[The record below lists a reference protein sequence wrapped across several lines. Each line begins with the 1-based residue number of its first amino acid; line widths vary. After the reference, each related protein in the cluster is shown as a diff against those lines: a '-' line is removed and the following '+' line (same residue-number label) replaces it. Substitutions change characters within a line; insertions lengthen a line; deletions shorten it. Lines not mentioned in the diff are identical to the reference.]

1 MSVSV
6 PTASSLLFRVITNH
20 PFPVGPARVE
30 VQDECTHTL
39 CKGRRFARLCT
50 SQMEAFVEQCAAM
63 QRRMGELTNEA
74 AEVEPVVDAL
84 VKSHAEFEVR
94 KDRYK
99 KALAK

>member
-1 MSVSV
+1 M
-6 PTASSLLFRVITNH
+6 L
-20 PFPVGPARVE
+20 ARRKCDPLVAQY
-30 VQDECTHTL
+30 VECTKEHTFTVFWQ
-39 CKGRRFARLCT
+39 CK
-50 SQMEAFVEQCAAM
+50 AAIAAVNACM
-63 QRRMGELTNEA
+63 NELTNEA

>member
-1 MSVSV
+1 M
-6 PTASSLLFRVITNH
+6 ITNH
-20 PFPVGPARVE
+20 PLTAGRAHG
-30 VQDECTHTL
+30 VQDEC
-39 CKGRRFARLCT
+39 CT
-50 SQMEAFVEQCAAM
+50 PKMEAFVEQCAAM

>member
-1 MSVSV
+1 MD
-6 PTASSLLFRVITNH
+6 AN
-20 PFPVGPARVE
+20 
-30 VQDECTHTL
+30 
-39 CKGRRFARLCT
+39 
-50 SQMEAFVEQCAAM
+50 MEAFVEQCAAM

>member
-1 MSVSV
+1 MLHSKDGGVRRAMRRNA
-6 PTASSLLFRVITNH
+6 ASN
-20 PFPVGPARVE
+20 
-30 VQDECTHTL
+30 
-39 CKGRRFARLCT
+39 
-50 SQMEAFVEQCAAM
+50 
-63 QRRMGELTNEA
+63 GELTNEA

>member
-1 MSVSV
+1 MYSTFSKGDNELTVK
-6 PTASSLLFRVITNH
+6 A
-20 PFPVGPARVE
+20 PARASRS
-30 VQDECTHTL
+30 
-39 CKGRRFARLCT
+39 KW
-50 SQMEAFVEQCAAM
+50 SKMEAFVEQCAAM

-74 AEVEPVVDAL
+74 AEVEPIVDAL

>member
-1 MSVSV
+1 MSVYF
-6 PTASSLLFRVITNH
+6 LLRGPCRAVGVLFSTGDNE
-20 PFPVGPARVE
+20 PPVRSRRARVE
-30 VQDECTHTL
+30 VQGECTS
-39 CKGRRFARLCT
+39 K
-50 SQMEAFVEQCAAM
+50 MEAFVEQCAAM

>member
-1 MSVSV
+1 MSASV
-6 PTASSLLFRVITNH
+6 PSASCLLFRVITNH
-20 PFPVGPARVE
+20 PVPAGASRSK
-30 VQDECTHTL
+30 CTRWLHSSSAL
-39 CKGRRFARLCT
+39 AALVLDAN
-50 SQMEAFVEQCAAM
+50 MEAFVEQCAAM

>member
-1 MSVSV
+1 M
-6 PTASSLLFRVITNH
+6 ITNH
-20 PFPVGPARVE
+20 PFTWRRARRGP
-30 VQDECTHTL
+30 
-39 CKGRRFARLCT
+39 RRLHA
-50 SQMEAFVEQCAAM
+50 QMEAFVEQCAAM

>member
-6 PTASSLLFRVITNH
+6 PSASCLLFRVITNR
-20 PFPVGPARVE
+20 PFPAGASRSK
-30 VQDECTHTL
+30 CTRWLHSSSAL
-39 CKGRRFARLCT
+39 AALVLDAN
-50 SQMEAFVEQCAAM
+50 MEAFVEQCAAM

>member
-1 MSVSV
+1 M
-6 PTASSLLFRVITNH
+6 ITNH
-20 PFPVGPARVE
+20 PFKRWGARVE
-30 VQDECTHTL
+30 VQQ
-39 CKGRRFARLCT
+39 GIRLHALQRAALRAAVH
-50 SQMEAFVEQCAAM
+50 SKMEAFVEQCAAM

>member
-1 MSVSV
+1 LSVYY
-6 PTASSLLFRVITNH
+6 PEGLLQSAVVIRSRCPSFPGDIEP
-20 PFPVGPARVE
+20 PFAGLLPRQ
-30 VQDECTHTL
+30 VQDEC
-39 CKGRRFARLCT
+39 
-50 SQMEAFVEQCAAM
+50 MEAFVEQCAAM

>member
-1 MSVSV
+1 VHALAALV
-6 PTASSLLFRVITNH
+6 FRAGCTRLPRWLHSSSALAALVLDAN
-20 PFPVGPARVE
+20 
-30 VQDECTHTL
+30 
-39 CKGRRFARLCT
+39 
-50 SQMEAFVEQCAAM
+50 MEAFVEQCAAM

>member
-1 MSVSV
+1 MPPAFFSTGDNEPPVCRQR
-6 PTASSLLFRVITNH
+6 ASRSK
-20 PFPVGPARVE
+20 
-30 VQDECTHTL
+30 QDECTHTL

-50 SQMEAFVEQCAAM
+50 SKMEAFVEQCAAM

>member
-1 MSVSV
+1 MPAAFFSTGDNEPPVRRWLR
-6 PTASSLLFRVITNH
+6 ASRSKTSAPH
-20 PFPVGPARVE
+20 TPARL
-30 VQDECTHTL
+30 Q
-39 CKGRRFARLCT
+39 GRRFARLCT

>member
-1 MSVSV
+1 MH
-6 PTASSLLFRVITNH
+6 A
-20 PFPVGPARVE
+20 
-30 VQDECTHTL
+30 
-39 CKGRRFARLCT
+39 K
-50 SQMEAFVEQCAAM
+50 MEAFVEQCAAM

>member
-1 MSVSV
+1 M
-6 PTASSLLFRVITNH
+6 H
-20 PFPVGPARVE
+20 
-30 VQDECTHTL
+30 
-39 CKGRRFARLCT
+39 

-74 AEVEPVVDAL
+74 AEVEPDVDAL

>member
-1 MSVSV
+1 MS
-6 PTASSLLFRVITNH
+6 A
-20 PFPVGPARVE
+20 GGARVE
-30 VQDECTHTL
+30 VQQ
-39 CKGRRFARLCT
+39 GIRLGAPLQRAALRAAVH
-50 SQMEAFVEQCAAM
+50 SKMEAFVEQCAAM